1 MKRLISSAIAVTAS
15 VMFAI
20 TNIHAAE
27 LEEIIV
33 TATKKEES
41 LQDVSVSVSVISGD
55 KIQEAGLHDL
65 KDIGQYIPNFSV
77 SENAISTI
85 ATMRGVGVGAN
96 QSFEQS
102 VGLFVDGVHLAKGRQ
117 FRTGL
122 FDVERV
128 EVMRGPQGTLFGK
141 NTLTGAIN
149 VISAKPDIGGD
160 FGGQISLAVEDEN
173 SANII
178 DGHLNI
184 PAGDSF
190 AVRLS
195 FKDREDDGYITNA
208 YLNTTGPTAD
218 EQLLRISAS
227 WQPSDDLRIDM
238 KHTDGEHVRI
248 GSTVVQ
254 KTFDMAIPPTP
265 TAGLAFLVAQNFFPG
280 FVSNVGNFIGYE
292 DLNTGATRGAMQTL
306 GLNPTG
312 THTNT
317 ADTSINISYDMANGM
332 NLKATIGNAKYDY
345 VDGIDADFGPFQLVS
360 RDDWSEYEQ
369 DSVELRLSS
378 AADADVQWTV
388 GAYWDDQMQDIDRL
402 IDLDG
407 TLGGLVGVLNDMG
420 MLPYRTLFT
429 IPPATLLANGV
440 ANGFP
445 FPISTS
451 TGLTWQPGAP
461 LYGNNTCEVA
471 GIFNQFTGASFPP
484 CTFQSAFDHLTRIGY
499 WTQDTDAKAIFG
511 QVNMDLNDTVEM
523 TMGVRYVR
531 ESKHII
537 AGTCLGT
544 DTTGLQTCNPS
555 PFIAGILGSTYDTWA
570 HDFLDVPQ
578 RDTEH
583 WLPSIQIEK
592 RYGDDHMIYLSFNKG
607 YKSGG
612 FNAADDQN
620 PMFMNVGGQKVPIP
634 SEPDPSFEYDDET
647 SESIEIGGKHTFG
660 DNIQFNWAL
669 ASADY
674 DNQQVSTFQGTG
686 FVVGNAASSEVTTLE
701 VDLIWQATDRLRM
714 TLAAAYL
721 DAKYKSYSTAACT
734 ENQVAYFRALDP
746 TGGADGSWDP
756 KNISTSTY
764 GPNVTDPTGKC
775 RIVWNAAGFY
785 AGGNQ
790 DLTGVDLGVG
800 DYNGSLLIDY
810 TQPLANGMVMFA
822 GVDYN
827 FFDDYGYT
835 GDLDPIDFQ
844 EGNARVN
851 ARIGITSGNLTAL
864 IYGRNITD
872 ENIAVGGFDTP
883 LLAGA
888 HSIYM
893 GETRVVGARVTYKF

>member
-1 MKRLISSAIAVTAS
+1 
-15 VMFAI
+15 MFAI

-102 VGLFVDGVHLAKGRQ
+102 VGLFVDAVAIKQ
-117 FRTGL
+117 
-122 FDVERV
+122 V
-128 EVMRGPQGTLFGK
+128 GK
-141 NTLTGAIN
+141 VTFPIIKECID
-149 VISAKPDIGGD
+149 ISAKPDIGGD

-218 EQLLRISAS
+218 EQMLRISAS

-254 KTFDMAIPPTP
+254 KTFDMAMPPTP

-280 FVSNVGNFIGYE
+280 FVSNVGSFIGYE

-420 MLPYRTLFT
+420 TFSNFNVHRT
-429 IPPATLLANGV
+429 NM
-440 ANGFP
+440 
-445 FPISTS
+445 
-451 TGLTWQPGAP
+451 
-461 LYGNNTCEVA
+461 
-471 GIFNQFTGASFPP
+471 
-484 CTFQSAFDHLTRIGY
+484 
-499 WTQDTDAKAIFG
+499 AI
-511 QVNMDLNDTVEM
+511 
-523 TMGVRYVR
+523 R
-531 ESKHII
+531 
-537 AGTCLGT
+537 
-544 DTTGLQTCNPS
+544 
-555 PFIAGILGSTYDTWA
+555 
-570 HDFLDVPQ
+570 
-578 RDTEH
+578 
-583 WLPSIQIEK
+583 
-592 RYGDDHMIYLSFNKG
+592 
-607 YKSGG
+607 
-612 FNAADDQN
+612 
-620 PMFMNVGGQKVPIP
+620 
-634 SEPDPSFEYDDET
+634 
-647 SESIEIGGKHTFG
+647 
-660 DNIQFNWAL
+660 
-669 ASADY
+669 
-674 DNQQVSTFQGTG
+674 STF
-686 FVVGNAASSEVTTLE
+686 
-701 VDLIWQATDRLRM
+701 IR
-714 TLAAAYL
+714 
-721 DAKYKSYSTAACT
+721 
-734 ENQVAYFRALDP
+734 
-746 TGGADGSWDP
+746 
-756 KNISTSTY
+756 
-764 GPNVTDPTGKC
+764 
-775 RIVWNAAGFY
+775 
-785 AGGNQ
+785 
-790 DLTGVDLGVG
+790 
-800 DYNGSLLIDY
+800 
-810 TQPLANGMVMFA
+810 
-822 GVDYN
+822 
-827 FFDDYGYT
+827 
-835 GDLDPIDFQ
+835 
-844 EGNARVN
+844 
-851 ARIGITSGNLTAL
+851 
-864 IYGRNITD
+864 
-872 ENIAVGGFDTP
+872 
-883 LLAGA
+883 
-888 HSIYM
+888 
-893 GETRVVGARVTYKF
+893 